1 MPAVT
6 AENLTKRFGGLTALD
21 GATFTAGRDELFG
34 VIGPDG
40 AGKTTL
46 MRLLVTLSRPDA
58 GRATVLGFDVVRQ
71 YAEVRR
77 RVGYMP
83 GRFAL
88 YPDLTVAENLAF
100 FAALF
105 RTDPSAGRDLI
116 APIYGPLERFASRP
130 AGKLSGGMK
139 QKLALSC
146 ALVHRPAV
154 LFLDEPTTGV
164 DPISR
169 REFWTILGQLRSRGM
184 TIMVSTPYMDEAAR
198 CDRIALCHGGRLIG
212 IDTPEDLKRAEIF
225 LNELKK

>member
-77 RVGYMP
+77 CSAPTR
-83 GRFAL
+83 RR
-88 YPDLTVAENLAF
+88 
-100 FAALF
+100 AA
-105 RTDPSAGRDLI
+105 TS
-116 APIYGPLERFASRP
+116 SRP
-130 AGKLSGGMK
+130 STARSNASPRVRLASCRAG
-139 QKLALSC
+139 
-146 ALVHRPAV
+146 
-154 LFLDEPTTGV
+154 
-164 DPISR
+164 
-169 REFWTILGQLRSRGM
+169 
-184 TIMVSTPYMDEAAR
+184 
-198 CDRIALCHGGRLIG
+198 
-212 IDTPEDLKRAEIF
+212 
-225 LNELKK
+225 